1 MKKLEIIG
9 DPKKAFQLFD
19 INSDDYITMDELG
32 TAMRSLG
39 LNPSQE
45 EITKLIS

>member
-1 MKKLEIIG
+1 
-9 DPKKAFQLFD
+9 
-19 INSDDYITMDELG
+19 MDELG